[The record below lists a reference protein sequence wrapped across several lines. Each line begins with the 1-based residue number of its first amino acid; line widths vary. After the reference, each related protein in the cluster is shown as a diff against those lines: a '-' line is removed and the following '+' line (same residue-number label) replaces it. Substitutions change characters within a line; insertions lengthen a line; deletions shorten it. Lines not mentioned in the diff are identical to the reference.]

1 MLQSTTMSFSDHFS
15 IRNIPYGIATSS
27 SHPQRAVVTRIHDHV
42 FFLSDLP
49 VQASED
55 IRQAF
60 AQVRFGNRGRG
71 VAEGRKADMADNP

>member
-1 MLQSTTMSFSDHFS
+1 MSFSNHFS

-27 SHPQRAVVTRIHDHV
+27 SHPQKTVATRLHDHV

-49 VQASED
+49 IQTSEE

-60 AQVRFGNRGRG
+60 AQVRSGNQGWKGAHSR
-71 VAEGRKADMADNP
+71 EADQWI